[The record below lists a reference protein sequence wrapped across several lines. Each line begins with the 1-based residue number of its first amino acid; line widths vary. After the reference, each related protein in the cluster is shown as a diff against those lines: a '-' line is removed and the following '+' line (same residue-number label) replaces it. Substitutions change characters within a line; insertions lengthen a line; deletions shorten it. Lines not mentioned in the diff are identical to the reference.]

1 MARRVSTRIWRAAS
15 LQGYGTPR
23 LYKDMARRVST
34 KIFMT
39 MTLKK
44 RLIAIL
50 CLIPVSILLLWTIY
64 YVSKDHH
71 VWGSLL
77 FVFNVYLWLKL
88 TPLRIHHGDAA
99 GDGMSDGFD
108 SLINIGKAI
117 GLGIVYYLLLTFV
130 ESDRVLPI
138 CLSLLSLYFVKRLIW
153 RGSK

>member
-1 MARRVSTRIWRAAS
+1 
-15 LQGYGTPR
+15 
-23 LYKDMARRVST
+23 
-34 KIFMT
+34 MT

-50 CLIPVSILLLWTIY
+50 CLIPVAILLLWTIY

-108 SLINIGKAI
+108 ALINIGKAI
-117 GLGIVYYLLLTFV
+117 GLGIVFYLLLTFV

-138 CLSLLSLYFVKRLIW
+138 CLSLLSLYFVKLLIW